1 MTLTCGP
8 SPSSGSPPLLR
19 MALQPPKKNAVGF
32 FLAIT
37 PSIASPRLQWNA
49 SGNWTVTPEWSAWA
63 AKQRSAL
70 LETLL
75 GQPKWFSKPPRRE
88 VLDPLFNPW
97 DGKSMQGAPLFLC
110 PPPEAPEP
118 DSAGSAVWQLQG
130 LMMSS
135 KAITPV
141 WVLDQ
146 VVKEERV
153 EAISLFDDGMT
164 VDSEDSESESREI
177 QLEEVGESPE
187 PVAPTRIRSREW
199 EAKKFMSK
207 ERVREARLK
216 AQIAVRMAETEE
228 ARFFRIFGDLDDAES
243 NFSDYDLSPSS
254 SEGEAE

>member
-1 MTLTCGP
+1 
-8 SPSSGSPPLLR
+8 
-19 MALQPPKKNAVGF
+19 MALQAPKKNAVGF

-37 PSIASPRLQWNA
+37 PSIGSPRLQWDI
-49 SGNWTVTPEWSAWA
+49 SGNWTVTAEWSTWA
-63 AKQRSAL
+63 SKQRSAL

-75 GQPKWFSKPPRRE
+75 TNPKWFSKPPRRE
-88 VLDPLFNPW
+88 ILDPLFNQW
-97 DGKSMQGAPLFLC
+97 DGKTMQGAPIFLC
-110 PPPEAPEP
+110 PPPEAPEGE
-118 DSAGSAVWQLQG
+118 SGTAIWQLQG

-146 VVKEERV
+146 VVKDERV
-153 EAISLFDDGMT
+153 EAISLFDDGLT
-164 VDSEDSESESREI
+164 VDSDGDSENDSESREI
-177 QLEEVGESPE
+177 QLEEVDADSP
-187 PVAPTRIRSREW
+187 APTTRIRSREW